1 MWLLPGVAST
11 LWTSDWAMPIVIAEG
26 RQPSWIIQELLHQ
39 GWQRMTVLIRD
50 HSIIQP
56 SFSGFSKDPPVCVWA
71 HTQSLSCVRLCDPLG
86 CIAHQ
91 TPLSTEFFR
100 HDTGVGCHFL
110 LQGTFLTQG
119 SKLRLLHLLLT
130 TTPPGNAQ
138 LPPDLSP
145 KAQSYLLVQESAS
158 LPSGALA
165 LSHQMVTG
173 RRSHRS
179 HLPTLRLN
187 ALTPPRGLGSSW
199 SAFPGENAHRKRAQA
214 SRHTKAWPKA
224 SQNSSVSQAVQPQ
237 IALSDWH
244 LVPMSWVFSP
254 SEKLSPTRTIKLIKE

>member
-1 MWLLPGVAST
+1 MWHLPGVPST

-26 RQPSWIIQELLHQ
+26 HQPLWIIQELLHQ

-56 SFSGFSKDPPVCVWA
+56 LFSGFSKDQAVASSVCVCA
-71 HTQSLSCVRLCDPLG
+71 QSLSCVRLCDPMG

-110 LQGTFLTQG
+110 LQGTLLTQR

-130 TTPPGNAQ
+130 TMPPGNAQ

-145 KAQSYLLVQESAS
+145 KPQSYLLVQESAS

-199 SAFPGENAHRKRAQA
+199 SAFPGEKALRKRAQA
-214 SRHTKAWPKA
+214 SQTHQGLTKGLPELICVTG
-224 SQNSSVSQAVQPQ
+224 SLTTNSSFWLTPCSHVVGFQPLWE
-237 IALSDWH
+237 ALSH
-244 LVPMSWVFSP
+244 
-254 SEKLSPTRTIKLIKE
+254 

>member
-1 MWLLPGVAST
+1 MNYSGTSSSRLAKNDCSDQRPQYYPAIIFWVLKGPGSC
-11 LWTSDWAMPIVIAEG
+11 L
-26 RQPSWIIQELLHQ
+26 QC
-39 GWQRMTVLIRD
+39 
-50 HSIIQP
+50 
-56 SFSGFSKDPPVCVWA
+56 VCVCVLCA
-71 HTQSLSCVRLCDPLG
+71 QSLSCVRLCDPVG
-86 CIAHQ
+86 CIARQ

-119 SKLRLLHLLLT
+119 SKLRLMHLLLT

-138 LPPDLSP
+138 LPPVLSP

-199 SAFPGENAHRKRAQA
+199 SAFPGENALRKRAQA
-214 SRHTKAWPKA
+214 SRHTKA
-224 SQNSSVSQAVQPQ
+224 
-237 IALSDWH
+237 
-244 LVPMSWVFSP
+244 
-254 SEKLSPTRTIKLIKE
+254 